1 MYYNHVFIAK
11 KLPQKL
17 DKTKNKPI
25 AQTITFIFSLLSK
38 QLKASLRKL

>member
-1 MYYNHVFIAK
+1 MSANIKFRFCIHYNHVLIAK

-25 AQTITFIFSLLSK
+25 AQTITFILNVLS
-38 QLKASLRKL
+38 